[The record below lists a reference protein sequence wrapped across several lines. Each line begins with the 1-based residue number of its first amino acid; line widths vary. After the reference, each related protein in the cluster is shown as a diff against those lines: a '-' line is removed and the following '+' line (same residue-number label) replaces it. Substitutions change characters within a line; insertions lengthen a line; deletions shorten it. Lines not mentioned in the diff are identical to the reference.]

1 MMPTEPIYS
10 LNLKSQIDVDIS
22 LQLKQNDQK
31 PALGEFFFSLQIA
44 NLWNSLA
51 ENVVEAPNTD
61 TLKNK
66 FDRHCRER
74 NLLFDADID
83 YIIIIICTICIAKAK
98 EEIIFFKTKNILTFI
113 YICRFY
119 YLFYLLALLHCG
131 FLQFEQ

>member
-1 MMPTEPIYS
+1 MPTEPIYS

-44 NLWNSLA
+44 NLWNSLP

-61 TLKNK
+61 SFKNR

-74 NLLFDADID
+74 NLLFDVDID
-83 YIIIIICTICIAKAK
+83 YNNVYA
-98 EEIIFFKTKNILTFI
+98 LS
-113 YICRFY
+113 
-119 YLFYLLALLHCG
+119 ALLKSKKK
-131 FLQFEQ
+131 